1 MGNSF
6 AKMKKQ
12 ARQLQQQLEKMQQE
26 MQDLEVTG
34 SAGNSLV
41 KVILRGDNTLKKIS
55 IQPDCI
61 DPEDPEGLED
71 LIQAAF
77 EDAQTQLQKKS
88 NDSLLNPA
96 ALNDFSANF

>member
-34 SAGNSLV
+34 SAGNGLV
-41 KVILRGDNTLKKIS
+41 TIVLCGDNSLKKVS
-55 IQPDCI
+55 LKPECI
-61 DPEDPEGLED
+61 DPEDPEALED

-77 EDAQTQLQKKS
+77 EDAQTQLQQKS
-88 NDSLLNPA
+88 NDSLLTPS
-96 ALNDFSANF
+96 ALSDFSANF